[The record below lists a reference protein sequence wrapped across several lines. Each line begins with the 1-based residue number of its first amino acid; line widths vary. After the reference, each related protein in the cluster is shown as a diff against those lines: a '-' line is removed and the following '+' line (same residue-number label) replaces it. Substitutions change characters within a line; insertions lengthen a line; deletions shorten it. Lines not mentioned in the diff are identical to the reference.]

1 MIICK
6 PLFIAME
13 RRLKKAKMY
22 DKLEMR
28 KVQNLAKIIKKS
40 QKINVQNRLKR

>member
-1 MIICK
+1 
-6 PLFIAME
+6 ME